1 MRRKLRQLS
10 SRLSIWFILKFLSVV
25 VLKYVPVSSIFM
37 QTSHLDY
44 KHFLEP
50 AVLSKEDSFSLAL
63 VNETV
68 GAGVKTFLT
77 S

>member
-50 AVLSKEDSFSLAL
+50 AVLSKEKSFSLVL
-63 VNETV
+63 VNDTL